1 MMVYWYN
8 SANFWDF
15 NAFNQSVNMQIM
27 QEFEKEGIKFAF
39 PTMTTY
45 LTQENKQPLHLTVSG
60 DSQLTGKRTDVTLG
74 DGRSN

>member
-27 QEFEKEGIKFAF
+27 QEFNKEGIEFAF
-39 PTMTTY
+39 PTTTTY
-45 LTQENKQPLHLTVSG
+45 LTQGHGDPLHVRFSG
-60 DSQLTGKRTDVTLG
+60 DSQLTGKRTDVALG